1 MENYEDIDIK
11 RILEIIFSKKIF
23 IILILL
29 LSITLGYVYSYYYKQ
44 PEYKSSVTI
53 LLVADENK
61 VNKEV
66 TQTDLNI
73 NSSLIST
80 YSSIAKST
88 NVVQKTI
95 NNLGLDMS
103 AAKLQKN
110 IEATQIEKTQ
120 FLKITVK
127 NGNPETAKNIANELA
142 KVFTEQIKEI
152 YNLENIS
159 IVDEAE
165 IENTPFNI
173 NHVKDMVIFACAG
186 IFVSAILVMVIY
198 LLDDTIKDEK
208 QIERNIKLQS
218 LGRLPID
225 KDKNELIIENNPK
238 SHIVESIKTIRT
250 NILYTNNKKTILI
263 TSSRPNEGK
272 SWIINNL
279 AVAFAQAGK
288 NVILVDTDLRKENN
302 RNEIFNVEKGEGL
315 SDFIK
320 EISDDKLENLA
331 QSKKYIKE
339 TKIPNLHMLQNGT
352 IPPNP
357 AELISSENMKSLLDL
372 LKSMYDVVLLD
383 GTPCMVVSDSIAL
396 SSMVDSTILI
406 AESKKTKTND
416 LKKTK
421 KLIEDV
427 NGKILGVITN
437 KAELQSGKYYG
448 KKYGYYYGSEAKELG
463 KLEEKQKTFSLEEV
477 IKIAE
482 ENIKEEL
489 LNKEEIIEEDNNI
502 PEESIEINHEIS
514 NVKNEILN
522 EIKKLKN
529 IFIQLKTDTTKKQ
542 IYAINNE
549 INNLKEAQVNNNKEL
564 LEKIESIKEIQ
575 NNSNK
580 QLVEKIENINYEE
593 KFEQIN
599 NELKNNKEEYAKIV
613 EEINNKFMDSKE
625 EYAKTVENINNKFM
639 DSKEQYSK
647 TMEDIN
653 ERLISDKE
661 EYKKT
666 VEEINNK
673 LMNNKEEYAKTV
685 EDINNRLIS
694 DKEEYT
700 KTVEEINNQL
710 MNNKEEY
717 TKTVEEINNQLIN
730 NKEEYTKTVE
740 EINEKLTNNKEEYT
754 KTVEEINNKLM
765 NNKEE
770 YAKTVEDINNK
781 LINDKEEY
789 VQIIEDIKV
798 KDDENLKT
806 VIQQFISEINN
817 LKSEIKELK
826 ETQANNNSEIL
837 EKIEKVNFEE
847 KLAEINEKIENI
859 NYDEKLTEINNKIKE
874 NETKNANNIISF
886 EALKEKRKANKKV
899 FKTNESISYEDLE
912 RLSTYIIDLNGE
924 LTSDEAMSN

>member
-61 VNKEV
+61 VNKEL
-66 TQTDLNI
+66 TQSDVNI

-88 NVVQKTI
+88 NVMQKTI
-95 NNLGLDMS
+95 DNLGLNIS
-103 AAKLQKN
+103 AAKLQKSV
-110 IEATQIEKTQ
+110 ETAQVDKTQ

-127 NGNPETAKNIANELA
+127 DSNPETAKNIANELS

-165 IENTPFNI
+165 IENQPFNV
-173 NHVKDMVIFACAG
+173 NHAKDMIIFACVG
-186 IFVSAILVMVIY
+186 IFASAILVMAIY
-198 LLDDTIKDEK
+198 ILDDTIKDEK

-218 LGRLPID
+218 LGRLPVD
-225 KDKNELIIENNPK
+225 KEKNELIIENNPK

-250 NILYTNNKKTILI
+250 NILYANNKKTILI

-279 AVAFAQAGK
+279 AVAFAQTGK
-288 NVILVDTDLRKENN
+288 KVILVDTDLRKENN
-302 RNEIFNVEKGEGL
+302 TNEIFNVEKGEGL

-320 EISDDKLENLA
+320 EISFDKLENLSK
-331 QSKKYIKE
+331 SKKYIKE
-339 TKIPNLHMLQNGT
+339 TKISNLHMLQNGT

-357 AELISSENMKSLLDL
+357 AELISSENMKRLLDL

-416 LKKTK
+416 LKNTK

-437 KAELQSGKYYG
+437 KADIQGGKYYG
-448 KKYGYYYGSEAKELG
+448 KKYGYYYGSEGKEIG
-463 KLEEKQKTFSLEEV
+463 KLEEKQKPVSLEEV

-482 ENIKEEL
+482 EKIKEEL
-489 LNKEEIIEEDNNI
+489 LNKEEIIEEDINI
-502 PEESIEINHEIS
+502 PEENQEINYEIR
-514 NVKNEILN
+514 NVKNEILS

-529 IFIQLKTDTTKKQ
+529 VFTQLKTDTTKRQ
-542 IYAINNE
+542 INAINND
-549 INNLKEAQVNNNKEL
+549 INNFKEIQDNNNKEL
-564 LEKIESIKEIQ
+564 LEKIENIKETQ
-575 NNSNK
+575 NNTHK
-580 QLVEKIENINYEE
+580 QLAEKIENMNYEE
-593 KFEQIN
+593 KFEHIN
-599 NELKNNKEEYAKIV
+599 NELI
-613 EEINNKFMDSKE
+613 
-625 EYAKTVENINNKFM
+625 
-639 DSKEQYSK
+639 
-647 TMEDIN
+647 
-653 ERLISDKE
+653 
-661 EYKKT
+661 
-666 VEEINNK
+666 
-673 LMNNKEEYAKTV
+673 NNKEEYAKTV
-685 EDINNRLIS
+685 E
-694 DKEEYT
+694 
-700 KTVEEINNQL
+700 
-710 MNNKEEY
+710 
-717 TKTVEEINNQLIN
+717 
-730 NKEEYTKTVE
+730 
-740 EINEKLTNNKEEYT
+740 
-754 KTVEEINNKLM
+754 EINNKLKS
-765 NNKEE
+765 NKEE
-770 YAKTVEDINNK
+770 YAKTVQEINNK
-781 LINDKEEY
+781 LINNREEY
-789 VQIIEDIKV
+789 AQIIEDIKV
-798 KDDENLKT
+798 KDNENLAA
-806 VIQQFISEINN
+806 VIQQFILEINN
-817 LKSEIKELK
+817 LKGEIKELK

-859 NYDEKLTEINNKIKE
+859 NYDEKLTEINNKIQE
-874 NETKNANNIISF
+874 NETRNANNIISF
-886 EALKEKRKANKKV
+886 ESLKEKRKANKKV
-899 FKTNESISYEDLE
+899 FKTSETISYEDLE
-912 RLSTYIIDLNGE
+912 RLSTCIIDLNDE
-924 LTSDEAMSN
+924 LTTDEAISN